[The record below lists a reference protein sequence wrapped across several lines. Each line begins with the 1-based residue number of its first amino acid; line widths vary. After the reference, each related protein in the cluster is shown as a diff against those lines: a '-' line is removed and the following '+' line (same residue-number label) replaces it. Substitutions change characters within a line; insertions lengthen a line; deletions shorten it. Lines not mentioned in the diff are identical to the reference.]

1 MRLPSLL
8 ALPAILLIFTG
19 SLPAQTTPIVFE
31 DGLTL
36 TLPAGWVP
44 TLLDTAASN
53 AKGPVNFEDPQ
64 AITLLL
70 HARPGDGQRQASLT
84 VVRDNGHR
92 HAMGPMGMQDLIVR
106 LSEIAAEKGYRAE
119 KFTSQGRAGGPDTIL
134 MGELSSANGSG
145 QRRTFVSLAINRFPT
160 ASLRFYWQADEADTA
175 SRQEFETLLAS
186 MTFQGTP
193 VSASFSGSSRVANIS
208 KTPANPLG
216 GIPSVSA
223 NTAIAMP
230 PPAATPGPPSA
241 AVTELLSKNHS
252 NLVVIEG
259 QNGVGSGFVC
269 LMDGQPTLLT
279 NTHVLSNNPQ
289 PRFSTLSSTSL
300 TPGLAFVGVE
310 SDVSKIALPAGTLTN
325 LELLTDLD
333 STVRVGDAIAVLGN
347 AEGAGVVKPLEGT
360 IVGIGPNLIEVDA
373 PFVPGNSG
381 SPIIH
386 VPTGKVIGIATYLLV
401 RKVNSTSGA
410 VDSTVRRFG
419 YRLDKIKG
427 WEPINWQRFY
437 LQSGQLGKIETTSA
451 EFIKLFADA
460 KARQLSSSGFSNP
473 GIRRA
478 LDTFER
484 SIRAG
489 SRMSAADLASA
500 RRQLLGDLR
509 SASISD
515 INAFDPRTAYDYF
528 RRMVADEKKMREE
541 IHTGFT
547 RAIDSVG
554 P

>member
-19 SLPAQTTPIVFE
+19 SLLAQTTPIVLD

-36 TLPAGWVP
+36 TLPPGWVP
-44 TLLDTAASN
+44 TLLDTAASS
-53 AKGPVNFEDPQ
+53 ARGPVNFEDPQ
-64 AITLLL
+64 ALTLLL

-84 VVRDNGHR
+84 IVRDNGHR
-92 HAMGPMGMQDLIVR
+92 HAMGPMAMQDLVVR

-119 KFTSQGRAGGPDTIL
+119 KFTSRGNPGGPDSLL
-134 MGELSSANGSG
+134 MGEISSANGSG
-145 QRRTFVSLAINRFPT
+145 QRRTFASLAINRFPT
-160 ASLRFYWQADEADTA
+160 GSLRFYWQADEADPTG
-175 SRQEFETLLAS
+175 RQEFENLLAS

-193 VSASFSGSSRVANIS
+193 VSASFSGSSKVANIAKS
-208 KTPANPLG
+208 PSTPLAGLPSLSTTTPPV
-216 GIPSVSA
+216 IPA
-223 NTAIAMP
+223 PT
-230 PPAATPGPPSA
+230 ATPGPPSA
-241 AVTELLSKNHS
+241 AVTELLSKNHNS
-252 NLVVIEG
+252 LVVIEG

-269 LMDGQPTLLT
+269 QMDGQPTLLT

-289 PRFSTLSSTSL
+289 PRFSTLNGTSL
-300 TPGLAFVGVE
+300 TPGLAFVGMD
-310 SDVSKIALPAGTLTN
+310 SDLSKIALPADTTTN
-325 LELLTDLD
+325 LELLTELD

-347 AEGAGVVKPLEGT
+347 AEGAGVVKPLEGR

-401 RKVNSTSGA
+401 RKVNSASGA

-419 YRLDKIKG
+419 YRLDKVKG

-437 LQSGQLGKIETTSA
+437 LQSGQLEKIENTSA

-460 KARQLSSSGFSNP
+460 KARQLSAGGFTNP

-484 SIRAG
+484 SLRAG

-515 INAFDPRTAYDYF
+515 INAFDSRTAYDYF
-528 RRMVADEKKMREE
+528 RRMVAEEKKMREE
-541 IHTGFT
+541 IHSGFT